1 MDHTNRGGP
10 GGAAGGNHGGA
21 HAPLETPKSMQD
33 ESDSPRG
40 VRGVKFTFDD
50 AETKAAT
57 GGGAGAAGAGAE
69 DEHFGEVDDDDDRSD
84 DVWEEHWDDRMGIPY
99 YYNPRTDTNRWE
111 KPTAA
116 SRNMR
121 RRATFSPADS
131 LQRQAMAGIMN
142 EAVAVVRG
150 GQGQSEA
157 SFDNDDDDEGGGFG
171 GRGRSETDMTDA
183 SDYDRSFRDSVE
195 MEQVDPDEV
204 MRRSLITWFIRAL
217 KRVLG
222 GVLICGVP
230 GNNGT
235 HVYHGR
241 ISATD
246 TLTHTHIPS
255 ICSLCMVNFCF
266 VCR

>member
-1 MDHTNRGGP
+1 
-10 GGAAGGNHGGA
+10 
-21 HAPLETPKSMQD
+21 
-33 ESDSPRG
+33 
-40 VRGVKFTFDD
+40 
-50 AETKAAT
+50 
-57 GGGAGAAGAGAE
+57 
-69 DEHFGEVDDDDDRSD
+69 VDDDDDRSD

-150 GQGQSEA
+150 GQGKRSEA
-157 SFDNDDDDEGGGFG
+157 SFDNDDDDDEGGGFG
-171 GRGRSETDMTDA
+171 GRGRTETDMTDA

-204 MRRSLITWFIRAL
+204 RRGDKKEFGATWFISCG
-217 KRVLG
+217 VLG
-222 GVLICGVP
+222 GVREGGVLM
-230 GNNGT
+230 
-235 HVYHGR
+235 R
-241 ISATD
+241 
-246 TLTHTHIPS
+246 
-255 ICSLCMVNFCF
+255 
-266 VCR
+266 